1 MKEDAAAKELEDLLR
16 DALET
21 AAPPHSTR
29 QPQGSMRT
37 MPLPFTPAPAQPL
50 ATSGNRI
57 DVALKHAE
65 EDPDDIP
72 RLAVDAFAT
81 SPPQEKKS
89 RAGLFAVLGVALVA
103 VAAGGAA
110 FWKTKHATPAAPAV
124 VAQAAPVATT
134 TASEGAV
141 GFAVAARPAD
151 APPAAEPKPDE
162 AVGAATIAKAD
173 VVAKPEPVVAAPA
186 PPPPAARPAA
196 VVAAAPKAEPR
207 PVVAAP
213 TPAPRPVVVAPPP
226 AAKPEPR
233 PAPPPVVAAA
243 PPPAPK
249 PEPPPRPV
257 AAPQPASVDAILQQ
271 QLKGAIP

>member
-21 AAPPHSTR
+21 AAPPQSAR
-29 QPQGSMRT
+29 QPQGAMRT

-50 ATSGNRI
+50 STAGNRI

-65 EDPDDIP
+65 DDPDDIP

-81 SPPQEKKS
+81 TPPPEKKS
-89 RAGLFAVLGVALVA
+89 RAGLLAVLGVALVA
-103 VAAGGAA
+103 CAAGGGAY
-110 FWKTKHATPAAPAV
+110 WKTKHPTVTAPAV

-162 AVGAATIAKAD
+162 VVGAATIAKAD
-173 VVAKPEPVVAAPA
+173 VVAKPEPVVAAAA
-186 PPPPAARPAA
+186 PKPEPRPSP
-196 VVAAAPKAEPR
+196 VVAAAPKPEPRPVVAAAPKPEPR

-213 TPAPRPVVVAPPP
+213 PPP
-226 AAKPEPR
+226 APKPEPK
-233 PAPPPVVAAA
+233 PVVAAA
-243 PPPAPK
+243 PPPPPAPA
-249 PEPPPRPV
+249 PAPRPT
-257 AAPQPASVDAILQQ
+257 AAPQAASVDAILQQ